1 MPTVDREALRA
12 TTAGLRRKLN
22 RLEAVLDKAQTDL
35 DELEL
40 AAGLVDANGRR
51 FDEPCL
57 SCKRVDCR
65 CPGGGKEATAR

>member
-1 MPTVDREALRA
+1 MNREALRA
-12 TTAGLRRKLN
+12 ATASLRRKLN

-35 DELEL
+35 DAIEL
-40 AAGLVDANGRR
+40 AAGLVDENGRR

-65 CPGGGKEATAR
+65 CPGGGKGAPPSKST